1 MKIDRPFWMGKCE
14 VTNEQ
19 FRLFD
24 PAHDSGSEPMLWL
37 KWHPG
42 HFARLDQP
50 RQPVCRVSWEEASA
64 FCRWLSQK
72 TGRTFTLPDEAQ
84 WEWACR
90 AGTDTPWSF
99 GAPCRGLRFLCEP
112 GR

>member
-1 MKIDRPFWMGKCE
+1 
-14 VTNEQ
+14 
-19 FRLFD
+19 
-24 PAHDSGSEPMLWL
+24 MLWL

-42 HFARLDQP
+42 HFVSLNQP

-72 TGRTFTLPDEAQ
+72 TGRKFTLPDESQ

-99 GAPCRGLRFLCEP
+99 GDLAADCRQLREL